1 LVRALNLAE
10 PEGYARIFLDE
21 GAPMIR
27 LLETIATGRGPGG
40 LATASRYAH
49 TLLAMV
55 APRPPDAAGPAAGG
69 RQVLA
74 EPLGQREIDVLRLMA
89 AGASNGD
96 IARELVIGSATVK
109 THVNRIFRKL
119 DARSR
124 TQAVARAR
132 ALGLLAP

>member
-1 LVRALNLAE
+1 
-10 PEGYARIFLDE
+10 
-21 GAPMIR
+21 MIR
-27 LLETIATGRGPGG
+27 LLETIATARGSRGRT
-40 LATASRYAH
+40 TASRYAE

-55 APRPPDAAGPAAGG
+55 APRPSDTASPAAGG
-69 RQVLA
+69 RQPLT
-74 EPLGQREIDVLRLMA
+74 EPLGPREMDVLRLMA
-89 AGASNGD
+89 AGAANAD

-119 DARSR
+119 DAGSR